1 LVHVS
6 SDFSDFV
13 AALTRRPVP
22 HIVRRTKY
30 SGDEGTLVDEDE
42 LIEAALRVVPLIG
55 RRMHAIFAHH
65 PITAGRPPGQMRA
78 LFHLYH
84 HERATVGE
92 VAQALGVS
100 MPTASEM
107 IDKLVEDGLAERG
120 VNPSD
125 RRQVLVWLTPKAQ
138 EFATRLHATR
148 RAQLRRALDQMAPE
162 ERPVFVRSLQ
172 AFAQA
177 LELEPEQLP
186 ECPVVARKLPG
197 QPIVQQPSAGVR
209 SRREGGISF

>member
-1 LVHVS
+1 LDALGTLGVI
-6 SDFSDFV
+6 
-13 AALTRRPVP
+13 ALTRRSAR

-30 SGDEGTLVDEDE
+30 SGDEGTQVDEDE

-100 MPTASEM
+100 MPTASEL
-107 IDKLVEDGLAERG
+107 IDKLVDDGLAERG

-125 RRQVLVWLTPKAQ
+125 RRQVLVWVTPKAHA
-138 EFATRLHATR
+138 FATRLHAIR

-172 AFAQA
+172 AFAEA
-177 LELEPEQLP
+177 LEMDPEQLP
-186 ECPVVARKLPG
+186 ECPVVARETPS
-197 QPIVQQPSAGVR
+197 QPIGRPAPAGAR
-209 SRREGGISF
+209 SRHASDVALD